1 TTHLVYNLDIKPMS
15 KILVVDDDAVSRAII
30 KNCLESAA
38 YDVLVAANGSE
49 ALTACIHFT
58 PDLIILDLEMPV
70 MDGMDLLDAM
80 EKQGVHTHVII
91 LTAHGSF
98 DTAVEALR
106 HRADDYILKPIN
118 PQLVLERVKALI
130 GVQPPPVTKSPSR
143 KQIDQVTY
151 QLSDQ
156 VVLDV
161 KKRVLSRGDK
171 QINLTPS
178 EMLLLHYL
186 ILHPEQVVS
195 MTDLVKSVQ
204 GYELNDEE
212 AGNIIRPV
220 ISRLR
225 KKMKKLSL
233 DHKWI
238 ICVRSAGYM
247 LDMDK

>member
-1 TTHLVYNLDIKPMS
+1 MT
-15 KILVVDDDAVSRAII
+15 KILVVDDDAVSRGII

-38 YDVLVAANGSE
+38 YDVLVASNGSE

-80 EKQGVHTHVII
+80 DKRGVHTHVII

-106 HRADDYILKPIN
+106 HRADDYILKPVQ
-118 PQLVLERVKALI
+118 PQMLLDRVKGLV
-130 GVQPPPVTKSPSR
+130 GVQPATTSKSPSR
-143 KQIDQVTY
+143 KQVDQVIY
-151 QLSDQ
+151 NLSEGIT
-156 VVLDV
+156 LDV
-161 KKRVLSRGDK
+161 KKRILSKGNK
-171 QINLTPS
+171 QVNLTPS

-225 KKMKKLSL
+225 KKMKKLSI
-233 DHKWI
+233 DRKWI
-238 ICVRSAGYM
+238 VCVRSAGYM
-247 LDMDK
+247 LDTER

>member
-1 TTHLVYNLDIKPMS
+1 MT

-38 YDVLVAANGSE
+38 YDVLVASNGSE

-80 EKQGVHTHVII
+80 DKRGVHTHVII

-106 HRADDYILKPIN
+106 HRADDYILKPIQ
-118 PQLVLERVKALI
+118 PQTLLERVDALI
-130 GVQPPPVTKSPSR
+130 NAQPAAITKSTNR
-143 KQIDQVTY
+143 KQVDQLFY
-151 QLSDQ
+151 QLADD
-156 VVLDV
+156 VTLDV
-161 KKRVLSRGDK
+161 KKRILTRGDK
-171 QINLTPS
+171 HVNLTPS

-220 ISRLR
+220 VSRLR
-225 KKMKKLSL
+225 KKMKKLSI
-233 DHKWI
+233 DKKWI
-238 ICVRSAGYM
+238 VCVRSAGYM
-247 LDMDK
+247 LDTEK